1 MRTLILIDL
10 VLEEYPLIPNFSVQI
25 FTVPTLTTRLVREH
39 NLLGILLECLTA
51 LFLSCVGEDG
61 RLQVCLSSSF
71 CGSKR

>member
-39 NLLGILLECLTA
+39 NLLGIVLECLTA
-51 LFLSCVGEDG
+51 LFLSCLGEDG

-71 CGSKR
+71 CGSKS